1 MNRSSSLLRHRTGM
15 PLTKGWDAPGK
26 RMMLMNAEGR
36 TDGKEPRRR
45 TALEKG
51 RKRAGV
57 ELSRF
62 LNLKSE
68 NLSLRVLSG
77 KQIDDLLDR
86 SVGFFISGLE
96 FTGGSV
102 AWGGFTVKEAVG

>member
-1 MNRSSSLLRHRTGM
+1 MIGAYSMGVWKVIFCSRSGLFQQNAAAQ
-15 PLTKGWDAPGK
+15 GWAQ
-26 RMMLMNAEGR
+26 E
-36 TDGKEPRRR
+36 
-45 TALEKG
+45 
-51 RKRAGV
+51 KRATMF
-57 ELSRF
+57 RF

-102 AWGGFTVKEAVG
+102 AWCGFTVEEAVG

>member
-1 MNRSSSLLRHRTGM
+1 MEDFL
-15 PLTKGWDAPGK
+15 
-26 RMMLMNAEGR
+26 
-36 TDGKEPRRR
+36 
-45 TALEKG
+45 
-51 RKRAGV
+51 
-57 ELSRF
+57 RF

-96 FTGGSV
+96 FAGGSV
-102 AWGGFTVKEAVG
+102 AWGGFTVEEAVGQGAANALVEEGEQEGDADPFIGEPVGVTGAVALQ

>member
-1 MNRSSSLLRHRTGM
+1 MDVISELASEILNRGLSIS
-15 PLTKGWDAPGK
+15 
-26 RMMLMNAEGR
+26 AE
-36 TDGKEPRRR
+36 KP
-45 TALEKG
+45 
-51 RKRAGV
+51 
-57 ELSRF
+57 SRF

-68 NLSLRVLSG
+68 NLSRRVLSG

-102 AWGGFTVKEAVG
+102 AWCGFTVEEAVG

>member
-1 MNRSSSLLRHRTGM
+1 VRNQSG
-15 PLTKGWDAPGK
+15 AGK
-26 RMMLMNAEGR
+26 VLPAAFS
-36 TDGKEPRRR
+36 D
-45 TALEKG
+45 LF
-51 RKRAGV
+51 
-57 ELSRF
+57 RF

-96 FTGGSV
+96 FAGRSV
-102 AWGGFTVKEAVG
+102 AWCGFTVEEAVGQWATDALVEENEHEGDTGPFIGEPVGVTGAVALQ